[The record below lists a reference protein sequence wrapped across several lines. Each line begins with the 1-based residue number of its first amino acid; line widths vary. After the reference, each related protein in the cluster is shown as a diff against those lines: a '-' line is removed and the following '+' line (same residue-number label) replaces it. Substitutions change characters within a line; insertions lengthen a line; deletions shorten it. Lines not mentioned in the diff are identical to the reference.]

1 MRISFENGRTEELFE
16 DYKAM
21 HKKIGAEKTRAVKKH
36 MDRLRASG
44 SFQTFLKLG
53 LGKPHLLKENLAGCY
68 AISISGNMRLIVKPV
83 CEDCSP
89 EALKSCDTII
99 VKGIGDYHGEKIEW
113 LIP

>member
-1 MRISFENGRTEELFE
+1 MRNFLDKPENLWYSYRKGNYLFGKNGGGRAVRISFENGRTEELFE

-68 AISISGNMRLIVKPV
+68 AISISGNMAAPI
-83 CEDCSP
+83 S
-89 EALKSCDTII
+89 ST
-99 VKGIGDYHGEKIEW
+99 
-113 LIP
+113 